1 MKVRAIITGVTGMVG
16 EGVLHECL
24 LHPDVEQVLVI
35 TRKPTS
41 ITHPKLREVLHSDF
55 MNLAPIAAEMKGYNA
70 CYFCLGVTSVGK
82 KEPEYTSLT
91 YDLTLHFAHTLAG
104 QSPDATFCYVS
115 GAGTDST
122 EKGKSM
128 WARVKGRTENDLLR
142 LFPKAYMFRPGYMEA
157 TPGMQHTNN
166 YYKYFAW
173 LIPILKVVAPNTG
186 CTLREVGIAMIHA
199 STRGYS
205 SHIIEVKDIKALAK

>member
-1 MKVRAIITGVTGMVG
+1 MVG

-35 TRKPTS
+35 TRKPTGT
-41 ITHPKLREVLHSDF
+41 IHPKLKEVLHSDF
-55 MNLAPIAAEMKGYNA
+55 MNLAPVAAEMKGYNA
-70 CYFCLGVTSVGK
+70 CYFCLGVTSIGK
-82 KEPEYTSLT
+82 KEPEYTKFT
-91 YDLTLHFAHTLAG
+91 YDLTLHFASTLAT

-128 WARVKGRTENDLLR
+128 WARVKGRIDNDLMR
-142 LFPKAYMFRPGYMEA
+142 LFPKAYMFRPGYIEA
-157 TPGMQHTNN
+157 TPGMKHTQK

-173 LIPILKVVAPNTG
+173 LCK
-186 CTLREVGIAMIHA
+186 
-199 STRGYS
+199 S
-205 SHIIEVKDIKALAK
+205 SA